1 MLTLKAPAK
10 VNLTLEVL
18 GRLDD
23 GYHDIV
29 SIIQTVGLFD
39 TITLEPDDGFIV
51 ECDDA
56 TIEPSENLAM
66 RAAKLLDESAGGR
79 NGARIKLEKKI
90 PVSAGLGGGSSD
102 AAAVLLGLNRM
113 WGLDLTIDQLMPLAA
128 QIGSDVPFFL
138 HGGTAMVQGRG
149 ERVRPMPAVTLD
161 RMVILSP
168 KIEVPAKTSALYGK
182 ITPSHYTRGALTRK
196 LEARIRGGG
205 DAPAQFFF
213 NAFDDVALDAY
224 PGLEKHWNTMTGL
237 GAQEIHLAGSGPSLF
252 APVARKELGTAIQLM
267 LEHTYGWRS
276 FLVSAWDPAEE
287 GVEWER

>member
-18 GRLDD
+18 GCRDD

-29 SIIQTVGLFD
+29 SIMQTVDLFD
-39 TITLEPDDGFIV
+39 TITLEPDDTLIV

-56 TIEPSENLAM
+56 TIEPSENLAL
-66 RAAKLLDESAGGR
+66 RAAELLDRSAGGNR
-79 NGARIKLEKKI
+79 GARITMEKKI

-113 WGLDLTIDQLMPLAA
+113 WGLDRTIEQLTPLAS

-168 KIEVPAKTSALYGK
+168 KIEMPGKTSTLYGK
-182 ITPSHYTRGALTRK
+182 ITPANYTRGALTRK

-213 NAFDDVALDAY
+213 NAFDAVALDAY
-224 PGLEKHWNTMTGL
+224 PGLERHWNTMTGL
-237 GAQEIHLAGSGPSLF
+237 GAQVIHLAGSGPSLF

-267 LEHTYGWRS
+267 LGHTYGWS
-276 FLVSAWDPAEE
+276 SYLVSAWDPAQK
-287 GVEWER
+287 GVNWER

>member
-18 GRLDD
+18 GRRDD

-29 SIIQTVGLFD
+29 SIMQTVDLFD
-39 TITLEPDDGFIV
+39 AVTLEPDDRLTV

-56 TIEPSENLAM
+56 TIEPSDNLAL
-66 RAAKLLDESAGGR
+66 RAAKLLDTSTGGGR
-79 NGARIKLEKKI
+79 GANIKLEKHI

-102 AAAVLLGLNRM
+102 AAAVLLGLNRV
-113 WGLDLTIDQLMPLAA
+113 WALDLTGEQLTSLAS

-149 ERVRPMPAVTLD
+149 ERVRPMSAVKLD

-168 KIEVPAKTSALYGK
+168 RIEVPAKTSALYGK
-182 ITPSHYTRGALTRK
+182 IMPSHYTRGALTRK

-205 DAPAQFFF
+205 DAPPQFFF
-213 NAFDDVALDAY
+213 NAFDAIALDAY
-224 PGLEKHWNTMTGL
+224 PGLENCWNTMAAL

-267 LEHTYGWRS
+267 LQHTHGWS
-276 FLVSAWDPAEE
+276 SHLVSAWSPAPD
-287 GVEWER
+287 GGLWQR